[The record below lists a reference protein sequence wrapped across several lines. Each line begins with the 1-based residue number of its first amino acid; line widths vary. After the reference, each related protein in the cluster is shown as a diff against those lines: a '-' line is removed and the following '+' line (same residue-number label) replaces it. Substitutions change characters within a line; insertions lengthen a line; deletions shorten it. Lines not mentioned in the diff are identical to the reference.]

1 MRHKG
6 ALGLMIS
13 LLNAPAHWTN
23 AQKTVTLELL
33 QVDCIVSLRGII
45 TGGRKLNNRSEK
57 TLGLVQVALFTAIIF
72 ALAMVPGLGYIP
84 LGIIRA
90 TTIHIPVII
99 GSLLLGPKKGA
110 VLGGMFGLTSL
121 INNTINPT
129 VTSFVFSPVLAME
142 MAGLKG
148 AAMSLVICFIPRILI
163 GIVPYY
169 VYAGIRTLMKKGK
182 ASMVPALGAA
192 GIAGSLTNTLLV
204 MNLIYVLF
212 GEQYAAAKEMPYE
225 ALYGSILAIIGAN
238 GVPEAIVAA
247 VLVVAIGR
255 VFLKSRILN

>member
-1 MRHKG
+1 M
-6 ALGLMIS
+6 
-13 LLNAPAHWTN
+13 
-23 AQKTVTLELL
+23 
-33 QVDCIVSLRGII
+33 
-45 TGGRKLNNRSEK
+45 NNRNEK

-72 ALAMVPGLGYIP
+72 VLAMVPGLGYIP

-99 GSLLLGPKKGA
+99 GSVVLGAKKGA

-129 VTSFVFSPVLAME
+129 VTSFVFSPILAME
-142 MAGLKG
+142 MGGIKG
-148 AAMSLVICFIPRILI
+148 AIMSFIICFVPRILI

-169 VYAGIRTLMKKGK
+169 VYGGIRKLMGKGK
-182 ASMVPALGAA
+182 ASKVVALGAA
-192 GIAGSLTNTLLV
+192 GVAGSMTNTLLV

-212 GEQYAAAKEMPYE
+212 GEQYATAKEMPYE
-225 ALYGSILAIIGAN
+225 ALYGSILGIIGMN

-255 VFLKSRILN
+255 VFLKSRMMK